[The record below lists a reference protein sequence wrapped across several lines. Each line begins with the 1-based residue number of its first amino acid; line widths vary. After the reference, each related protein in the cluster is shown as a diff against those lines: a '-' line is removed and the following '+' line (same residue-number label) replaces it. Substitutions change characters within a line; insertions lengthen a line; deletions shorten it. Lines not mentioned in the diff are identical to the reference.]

1 MADTLLETV
10 RIIDGAVPLWP
21 LHQWRLMNSA
31 LILGTSLP
39 EYPRPRG
46 GTDRILRIEFTPEG
60 AQVTERDV
68 GLLEPLSLVSSPAPH
83 RGYPHKIANRAWLE
97 AARATG
103 RATGADDA
111 LLFDSQ
117 DRLVEATHW
126 AVAWWDGEML
136 CFPPLAL
143 GGLRSVARAR
153 LTEMA
158 RSGVRDAVLTRTEL
172 AKRSLIVCNAA
183 RGVLSVA
190 MLDGTLIPENPRT
203 AAIAKRFW
211 DRPEA

>member
-1 MADTLLETV
+1 MPDALIETV
-10 RIIDGAVPLWP
+10 RIIDGVAPLWP
-21 LHQWRLMNSA
+21 LHQWRLMNSS
-31 LILGTSLP
+31 LIVGISLP
-39 EYPRPRG
+39 EYRRPEG
-46 GTDRILRIEFTPEG
+46 GADRVLRIEFAPAG

-68 GLLEPLSLVSSPAPH
+68 GSLEPLSLASSPAPH
-83 RGYPHKIANRAWLE
+83 RGYPHKIASRAWLE
-97 AARATG
+97 AARATS

-117 DRLVEATHW
+117 NRLIEATRW
-126 AVAWWDGEML
+126 AVGWWEGETL

-143 GGLRSVARAR
+143 GGLKSVARAR

-158 RSGVRDAVLTRTEL
+158 RSGVREGVLTRDEL
-172 AKRSLIVCNAA
+172 AKRSLLVCNAA
-183 RGVLSVA
+183 RGVLSVG

-211 DRPEA
+211 DRPDA